1 MEHFHRVIAT
11 IQLKTS
17 YKLATALQLNNVGF
31 LVLLSKSTCRLLSN
45 CAKVSSSKLIGN
57 FVAKSVC
64 KFVCVRK
71 FIIAPTFDQNVC
83 SSYRVVK
90 T

>member
-1 MEHFHRVIAT
+1 MEHFHRVIAA

-31 LVLLSKSTCRLLSN
+31 LVLLS
-45 CAKVSSSKLIGN
+45 
-57 FVAKSVC
+57 KSVC